1 MSELYIKRDDQC
13 GLWYGGNKPRKLEFL
28 LGDALARSS
37 GAVITFGGLGRNHAL
52 ATAICAGKLELV
64 PVLILVPQPVS
75 ESVRRNLLLMGS
87 QGAELVYARGK
98 TSATL
103 AAVRLTLKH
112 LVAGGGRPPYL
123 ILPGGSSPVG
133 CLGYVSAALELA
145 EQVKAGELPQPDDI
159 FVPVGSNGTMAGLLV
174 GLRLAEMDTR
184 VVGVRVSDRLPVTP
198 RAVARLANRCWAS
211 LTRASPAVPPGRIE
225 PGEVTLWRQYLGK
238 GYGHPTAEGERAASL
253 VEDQEGI
260 TLDQVYTAKTMA
272 ALVDASED
280 ADVKRR
286 RVLFWHTYNSQSME
300 GLMPQG
306 YDHQALPR
314 QFHKVFERSL

>member
-1 MSELYIKRDDQC
+1 MTETFQSSEPALFRWFPDLKDRFPWVGLTQTPSPTHRLANLGKVLGMSELYIKRDDQC

-37 GAVITFGGLGRNHAL
+37 GAVITFGGLGSNHAL

-133 CLGYVSAALELA
+133 CLGYVSSALRTGG
-145 EQVKAGELPQPDDI
+145 AGQ
-159 FVPVGSNGTMAGLLV
+159 
-174 GLRLAEMDTR
+174 
-184 VVGVRVSDRLPVTP
+184 
-198 RAVARLANRCWAS
+198 
-211 LTRASPAVPPGRIE
+211 GR
-225 PGEVTLWRQYLGK
+225 
-238 GYGHPTAEGERAASL
+238 RAASARRYIRARGVQRHDGWSPGRL
-253 VEDQEGI
+253 EPGRNG
-260 TLDQVYTAKTMA
+260 YP
-272 ALVDASED
+272 
-280 ADVKRR
+280 RR
-286 RVLFWHTYNSQSME
+286 RSACQ
-300 GLMPQG
+300 
-306 YDHQALPR
+306 
-314 QFHKVFERSL
+314 